1 MSFKGPH
8 NFMLVALG
16 HSAFSGPLR
25 HWKEQVQYFC
35 RNYQVPQK
43 GNLICVYN
51 CSCIYKDKIKDQCL
65 CNSLTYKV
73 GGPLLRTHLLRSH
86 KQGPH
91 MRQLIRLNPRRRNHC
106 QTNPRQSDRSNSSSC
121 NNPAAL
127 CLHPQRWLAMTDF
140 QFLRLLAHPTFE
152 MMNLP
157 LRNPRSRF
165 SQTTKH
171 QFMAITLTMGM
182 PGQTWQKQNTL
193 AVHQTGSVKF
203 LPFVIAQEKTNFCKI
218 GLIGSNIQTEVVHR
232 TWRLDASNAFGFAHC
247 SYFYWVLYIGNWLL
261 YGCQ

>member
-1 MSFKGPH
+1 
-8 NFMLVALG
+8 
-16 HSAFSGPLR
+16 
-25 HWKEQVQYFC
+25 
-35 RNYQVPQK
+35 
-43 GNLICVYN
+43 
-51 CSCIYKDKIKDQCL
+51 
-65 CNSLTYKV
+65 
-73 GGPLLRTHLLRSH
+73 
-86 KQGPH
+86 

-127 CLHPQRWLAMTDF
+127 CLHPQWWLAMTDF

-171 QFMAITLTMGM
+171 HFMAITLTTEI

-193 AVHQTGSVKF
+193 AVHQTGSEKK
-203 LPFVIAQEKTNFCKI
+203 LPFVITQENTNFCKI
-218 GLIGSNIQTEVVHR
+218 GLTDYNIQTEVVHG
-232 TWRLDASNAFGFAHC
+232 TWRLYASNAISFSQC
-247 SYFYWVLYIGNWLL
+247 TYFYWVLSISNWLL
-261 YGCQ
+261 YGCQQVIKYHLPRLNILFTPPPHSKEPPCHEMSSITKRG